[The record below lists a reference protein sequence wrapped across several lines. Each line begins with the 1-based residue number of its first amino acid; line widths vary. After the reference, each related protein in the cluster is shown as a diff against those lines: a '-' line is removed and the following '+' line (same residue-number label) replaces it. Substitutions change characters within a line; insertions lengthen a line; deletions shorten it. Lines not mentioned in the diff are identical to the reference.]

1 MMHLHWGDPASGG
14 AVGQS
19 CVSPKWSPDPALDAF
34 RQGVASLRYRGELAG
49 HVATSVEPIWAP
61 FRRQERVWLLVTWP
75 DGRQAINEDYEPW
88 TVVDQLRHGQ
98 LTLTTAGGDLEFEAE
113 WLSGVAR
120 EEAWQRFG
128 ILQAVESYM

>member
-1 MMHLHWGDPASGG
+1 MTHLHREIPLRAALWDSRAM
-14 AVGQS
+14 
-19 CVSPKWSPDPALDAF
+19 SPKWSPDPALDAF

-75 DGRQAINEDYEPW
+75 DGRREIDEDYKPW

-98 LTLTTAGGDLEFEAE
+98 LTWTTARGDLEFEAE
-113 WLSGVAR
+113 WLGGVAR

-128 ILQAVESYM
+128 ILQAVEYYM